1 MRTRKLTTLVLLGAL
16 AALPVAPAH
25 AAADLATVTADL
37 AAIQSKYE
45 PLFKADLD
53 KLTALQNK
61 YASVPEFVSAITP
74 IMVDFRDT
82 TARIKANWTNPNSFV
97 DGSNTYGT
105 VADLALYAEEEA
117 GEFATSIFQL
127 ETMGKAFKTIT
138 CVKGKLTKKV
148 TGSKPACPKGY
159 SKKK

>member
-25 AAADLATVTADL
+25 AAADLATVTAQLSDIQTKYAPIFQSDL
-37 AAIQSKYE
+37 E
-45 PLFKADLD
+45 

-61 YASVPEFVSAITP
+61 YASIPEFVAAITP
-74 IMVDFRDT
+74 IMIDFRDT

-105 VADLALYAEEEA
+105 VEDLALYAEEEA
-117 GEFATSIFQL
+117 GEFTTSIFNLQTL
-127 ETMGKAFKTIT
+127 ANSYKTIT
-138 CVKGKLTKKV
+138 CVKGKTTKKV
-148 TGSKPACPKGY
+148 TGTKPACPKGY
-159 SKKK
+159 TKKT